1 MEYLNNIP
9 RSALDFKGYGELK
22 AQATRNEKMATKEV
36 AKQFEA
42 MFVQMMLKSM
52 RAAVPRNE
60 ENRSKTME
68 TFEQMYDREIAVA
81 MSRKG
86 GLGLANMLEKHLDK
100 VNSSSQEIL
109 ENRFQLN
116 KKIPLNKQERLFKL
130 KTNETEKGLPLD
142 KVGIGN
148 RLKFSPIKNNLTVQ
162 EVGSQEKKNPYQS
175 NSSIINKKTN
185 IDE

>member
-52 RAAVPRNE
+52 RSAVPRNE

-81 MSRKG
+81 MSRRG
-86 GLGLANMLEKHLDK
+86 GLGLAEMIETHLDK
-100 VNSSSQEIL
+100 INISSKDIL
-109 ENRFQLN
+109 ERRFKLN
-116 KKIPLNKQERLFKL
+116 HSYPLERENKPLNLKTGETQTSIPLDRPSKE
-130 KTNETEKGLPLD
+130 
-142 KVGIGN
+142 N
-148 RLKFSPIKNNLTVQ
+148 RLNFKSF
-162 EVGSQEKKNPYQS
+162 
-175 NSSIINKKTN
+175 TN
-185 IDE
+185 INSHDGQIGSKAEKEDQK

>member
-36 AKQFEA
+36 AKQFVA

-52 RAAVPRNE
+52 RSAVPRNE

-81 MSRKG
+81 MSRRG
-86 GLGLANMLEKHLDK
+86 GLGLAEMIETHLDK
-100 VNSSSQEIL
+100 INVSSKDIL
-109 ENRFQLN
+109 EGRFKLN
-116 KKIPLNKQERLFKL
+116 NSFPLERDKKSLELKTSETQKSIPLNGPKIE
-130 KTNETEKGLPLD
+130 
-142 KVGIGN
+142 N
-148 RLKFSPIKNNLTVQ
+148 RLNF
-162 EVGSQEKKNPYQS
+162 NPL
-175 NSSIINKKTN
+175 TN
-185 IDE
+185 INNRNEKLENKAEK

>member
-81 MSRKG
+81 MSRRG
-86 GLGLANMLEKHLDK
+86 GLGLAEMIETHLDK
-100 VNSSSQEIL
+100 INVSSKDIL
-109 ENRFQLN
+109 ER
-116 KKIPLNKQERLFKL
+116 RFKL
-130 KTNETEKGLPLD
+130 NHSYPLEKANQLLELKTGETQTP
-142 KVGIGN
+142 IPIN
-148 RLKFSPIKNNLTVQ
+148 RLGREKRFNFNTHTSTNNQTKQ
-162 EVGSQEKKNPYQS
+162 MDSKAEKTDPK
-175 NSSIINKKTN
+175 
-185 IDE
+185 

>member
-81 MSRKG
+81 MSRRG
-86 GLGLANMLEKHLDK
+86 GLGLAEMIETHLDK
-100 VNSSSQEIL
+100 INVSSKDIL
-109 ENRFQLN
+109 EGRFKLN
-116 KKIPLNKQERLFKL
+116 NSFPLERDKKSLELKAGETQTSIPLNRPQQE
-130 KTNETEKGLPLD
+130 
-142 KVGIGN
+142 N
-148 RLKFSPIKNNLTVQ
+148 RLNF
-162 EVGSQEKKNPYQS
+162 NPL
-175 NSSIINKKTN
+175 TN
-185 IDE
+185 INNRNEQIDNKAEKED

>member
-52 RAAVPRNE
+52 RAAVTRNE

-81 MSRKG
+81 MSRRG
-86 GLGLANMLEKHLDK
+86 GLGLAEMIETHLDK
-100 VNSSSQEIL
+100 INVSSKDIL
-109 ENRFQLN
+109 ERRFMLNHSYPLEKENQL
-116 KKIPLNKQERLFKL
+116 LEL
-130 KTNETEKGLPLD
+130 KTGETQTP
-142 KVGIGN
+142 IPIN
-148 RLKFSPIKNNLTVQ
+148 RLGREKRFNFNPHTSTNNQTKQ
-162 EVGSQEKKNPYQS
+162 MDSKAEKADPK
-175 NSSIINKKTN
+175 
-185 IDE
+185 

>member
-1 MEYLNNIP
+1 MEYLNNLP

-52 RAAVPRNE
+52 RSAVPRNE

-81 MSRKG
+81 MSRRG
-86 GLGLANMLEKHLDK
+86 RSWFG
-100 VNSSSQEIL
+100 
-109 ENRFQLN
+109 
-116 KKIPLNKQERLFKL
+116 
-130 KTNETEKGLPLD
+130 
-142 KVGIGN
+142 
-148 RLKFSPIKNNLTVQ
+148 
-162 EVGSQEKKNPYQS
+162 
-175 NSSIINKKTN
+175 
-185 IDE
+185 

>member
-52 RAAVPRNE
+52 RAAVTRNE

-81 MSRKG
+81 MSRRG
-86 GLGLANMLEKHLDK
+86 GLGLAEMIETHLDK
-100 VNSSSQEIL
+100 INVSSKDIL
-109 ENRFQLN
+109 ER
-116 KKIPLNKQERLFKL
+116 RFKL
-130 KTNETEKGLPLD
+130 NHSYPLEKE
-142 KVGIGN
+142 N
-148 RLKFSPIKNNLTVQ
+148 RLLELKTGETQTPIPINRLGREKRFNFNPHTSTNNQTKQ
-162 EVGSQEKKNPYQS
+162 MDSKAEKADPK
-175 NSSIINKKTN
+175 
-185 IDE
+185 

>member
-81 MSRKG
+81 MSQRG
-86 GLGLANMLEKHLDK
+86 GLGLAEMIETHLDK
-100 VNSSSQEIL
+100 TNVSSKDIL
-109 ENRFQLN
+109 ER
-116 KKIPLNKQERLFKL
+116 RFKL
-130 KTNETEKGLPLD
+130 NHSYPLEKENQLLELKTGETQTPIPINRPGREKRFNFNPHT
-142 KVGIGN
+142 
-148 RLKFSPIKNNLTVQ
+148 STNNQTKQ
-162 EVGSQEKKNPYQS
+162 MDSKAEKADPK
-175 NSSIINKKTN
+175 
-185 IDE
+185 

>member
-22 AQATRNEKMATKEV
+22 SQATRNEKMATKEV

-60 ENRSKTME
+60 ENKSKTME

-81 MSRKG
+81 MSRRG
-86 GLGLANMLEKHLDK
+86 GLGLAEMIETHLDK
-100 VNSSSQEIL
+100 INVSSKDIL
-109 ENRFQLN
+109 EGRFKLN
-116 KKIPLNKQERLFKL
+116 NSFPLERDKSSLELKTGETQTSIPLNRPKKE
-130 KTNETEKGLPLD
+130 
-142 KVGIGN
+142 N
-148 RLKFSPIKNNLTVQ
+148 RLNF
-162 EVGSQEKKNPYQS
+162 NPL
-175 NSSIINKKTN
+175 TN
-185 IDE
+185 INNRNEQIENKAEK

>member
-81 MSRKG
+81 MSRRG
-86 GLGLANMLEKHLDK
+86 GLGLAEMIETHLDK
-100 VNSSSQEIL
+100 INVSSKDIL
-109 ENRFQLN
+109 EGRFKLN
-116 KKIPLNKQERLFKL
+116 NSFPLERDKKSLELKTSETQTSIPLNGPKIE
-130 KTNETEKGLPLD
+130 
-142 KVGIGN
+142 N
-148 RLKFSPIKNNLTVQ
+148 RLNF
-162 EVGSQEKKNPYQS
+162 NPL
-175 NSSIINKKTN
+175 TN
-185 IDE
+185 INNRNEKLENKAEK

>member
-81 MSRKG
+81 MSRRG
-86 GLGLANMLEKHLDK
+86 GLGLAEMIETHLDK
-100 VNSSSQEIL
+100 ITVSSKDIL
-109 ENRFQLN
+109 ERRFKLN
-116 KKIPLNKQERLFKL
+116 HSYPLEKENKLLDLKSGETQTSIPLDRPRKE
-130 KTNETEKGLPLD
+130 
-142 KVGIGN
+142 N
-148 RLKFSPIKNNLTVQ
+148 RLNF
-162 EVGSQEKKNPYQS
+162 NPL
-175 NSSIINKKTN
+175 TN
-185 IDE
+185 INSGNGKMESKVEKENQK

>member
-1 MEYLNNIP
+1 MEFFNNIP

-22 AQATRNEKMATKEV
+22 AQANRNEKMATKEV

-81 MSRKG
+81 MSRRG
-86 GLGLANMLEKHLDK
+86 GLGLAEMIETHLDK
-100 VNSSSQEIL
+100 INVSSKDIL
-109 ENRFQLN
+109 EKRFKLN
-116 KKIPLNKQERLFKL
+116 HSYPLERKNKSLDLKTGEMQTSIPLNRPGKE
-130 KTNETEKGLPLD
+130 
-142 KVGIGN
+142 N
-148 RLKFSPIKNNLTVQ
+148 RLNFYPLSNINNPNEQ
-162 EVGSQEKKNPYQS
+162 MESKAGKKDQ
-175 NSSIINKKTN
+175 K
-185 IDE
+185 

>member
-81 MSRKG
+81 MSRRG
-86 GLGLANMLEKHLDK
+86 GLGLAEMIETHLDK
-100 VNSSSQEIL
+100 INVSSKDIL
-109 ENRFQLN
+109 ER
-116 KKIPLNKQERLFKL
+116 RFKL
-130 KTNETEKGLPLD
+130 NHSYPLEKENQLLELKTGETQTP
-142 KVGIGN
+142 IPIN
-148 RLKFSPIKNNLTVQ
+148 RLGKEKRFNFNPHTSTNNPTKQ
-162 EVGSQEKKNPYQS
+162 MDSKAEKAGPK
-175 NSSIINKKTN
+175 
-185 IDE
+185 

>member
-22 AQATRNEKMATKEV
+22 AQATRNEKRATEEV

-52 RAAVPRNE
+52 RKKKKKNE

-81 MSRKG
+81 MSRRG
-86 GLGLANMLEKHLDK
+86 GLGLAEMIEAHLDK
-100 VNSSSQEIL
+100 INVSSKDIL
-109 ENRFQLN
+109 ERRFKLN
-116 KKIPLNKQERLFKL
+116 HSYPLEKDNKSLELETGETQTSIPLNRPSKENSLNFNPL
-130 KTNETEKGLPLD
+130 TNINNRNGHMD
-142 KVGIGN
+142 SKVG
-148 RLKFSPIKNNLTVQ
+148 KEDHK
-162 EVGSQEKKNPYQS
+162 
-175 NSSIINKKTN
+175 
-185 IDE
+185 

>member
-22 AQATRNEKMATKEV
+22 AKATRNEKMATKEV

-52 RAAVPRNE
+52 RSAVPRNE

-81 MSRKG
+81 MSRRG
-86 GLGLANMLEKHLDK
+86 GLGLAEMIETHLDK
-100 VNSSSQEIL
+100 INVSSKDIL
-109 ENRFQLN
+109 ERNFKLN
-116 KKIPLNKQERLFKL
+116 HSYPLEKENKLLDLRHGETQTPIPLERSRKENHL
-130 KTNETEKGLPLD
+130 N
-142 KVGIGN
+142 
-148 RLKFSPIKNNLTVQ
+148 FSPLTSINNRSGQ
-162 EVGSQEKKNPYQS
+162 
-175 NSSIINKKTN
+175 
-185 IDE
+185 IDSKEGEEDQK

>member
-52 RAAVPRNE
+52 RSAVPRNE

-81 MSRKG
+81 MSRRG
-86 GLGLANMLEKHLDK
+86 GLGLAEMIETHLDK
-100 VNSSSQEIL
+100 MSVSSKDIL
-109 ENRFQLN
+109 ERRFMLN
-116 KKIPLNKQERLFKL
+116 HSYPLEKDNKSLELETGETQTSIPLNKPS
-130 KTNETEKGLPLD
+130 NE
-142 KVGIGN
+142 N
-148 RLKFSPIKNNLTVQ
+148 RLNFIPLTSINNRSGQ
-162 EVGSQEKKNPYQS
+162 
-175 NSSIINKKTN
+175 
-185 IDE
+185 IDSKEGKEDQK

>member
-1 MEYLNNIP
+1 MEYLDNIP

-52 RAAVPRNE
+52 REAVPRNE

-81 MSRKG
+81 MSRRG
-86 GLGLANMLEKHLDK
+86 GLGLAEMIETHLDK
-100 VNSSSQEIL
+100 INVSSKDIL
-109 ENRFQLN
+109 ER
-116 KKIPLNKQERLFKL
+116 RFKL
-130 KTNETEKGLPLD
+130 NHSYPLEKDLFFYSLTN
-142 KVGIGN
+142 N
-148 RLKFSPIKNNLTVQ
+148 FS
-162 EVGSQEKKNPYQS
+162 
-175 NSSIINKKTN
+175 
-185 IDE
+185 

>member
-1 MEYLNNIP
+1 MEFLNNIP

-81 MSRKG
+81 MSRRG
-86 GLGLANMLEKHLDK
+86 GLGLAEMIETHLDK
-100 VNSSSQEIL
+100 INVSSKDIL
-109 ENRFQLN
+109 ER
-116 KKIPLNKQERLFKL
+116 RFKL
-130 KTNETEKGLPLD
+130 NHSYPLEKANQLLELKTGETQTP
-142 KVGIGN
+142 IPIN
-148 RLKFSPIKNNLTVQ
+148 RLGKEKRFNFNPHTSKNIQTKQ
-162 EVGSQEKKNPYQS
+162 IDSKAEKADPK
-175 NSSIINKKTN
+175 
-185 IDE
+185 

>member
-52 RAAVPRNE
+52 RSAVPRNE

-81 MSRKG
+81 MSRRG
-86 GLGLANMLEKHLDK
+86 GLGLAEMIETHLDK
-100 VNSSSQEIL
+100 INVSSKDIL
-109 ENRFQLN
+109 EGRFKLN
-116 KKIPLNKQERLFKL
+116 NSYPLERDKKSLELETRETQTSIPLNRPQKE
-130 KTNETEKGLPLD
+130 
-142 KVGIGN
+142 N
-148 RLKFSPIKNNLTVQ
+148 RLIF
-162 EVGSQEKKNPYQS
+162 NPL
-175 NSSIINKKTN
+175 TN
-185 IDE
+185 INNRNEQIDNTAEKED

>member
-1 MEYLNNIP
+1 MEYLNNTP

-52 RAAVPRNE
+52 RSAVPRNE

-81 MSRKG
+81 MSRRG
-86 GLGLANMLEKHLDK
+86 GLGLAKMIETHLDK
-100 VNSSSQEIL
+100 INVSSKDIL
-109 ENRFQLN
+109 ERRFNLN
-116 KKIPLNKQERLFKL
+116 HSYPLDSDNKSLKL
-130 KTNETEKGLPLD
+130 KTGETQTSIPINRLGKKNRLNFEALTDINNRNEQMD
-142 KVGIGN
+142 SKVGKED
-148 RLKFSPIKNNLTVQ
+148 RK
-162 EVGSQEKKNPYQS
+162 
-175 NSSIINKKTN
+175 
-185 IDE
+185 

>member
-22 AQATRNEKMATKEV
+22 AQAARNEKMATKEV

-81 MSRKG
+81 MSRRG
-86 GLGLANMLEKHLDK
+86 GLGLAEMIEAHLDK
-100 VNSSSQEIL
+100 INVSSKDVL
-109 ENRFQLN
+109 ERRFKLN
-116 KKIPLNKQERLFKL
+116 HSYPLEKDNKSLELETGETQTSIPLNRPSKENSLNFNPL
-130 KTNETEKGLPLD
+130 TN
-142 KVGIGN
+142 I
-148 RLKFSPIKNNLTVQ
+148 NNLNGQ
-162 EVGSQEKKNPYQS
+162 MDSKPGKENQK
-175 NSSIINKKTN
+175 
-185 IDE
+185 

>member
-81 MSRKG
+81 MSRRG
-86 GLGLANMLEKHLDK
+86 GLGLAEMIETHLDK
-100 VNSSSQEIL
+100 INVSSKDIL
-109 ENRFQLN
+109 ERRFKLN
-116 KKIPLNKQERLFKL
+116 HSYPLEKENKSFDLRTGETQTSIPLNAHGKEKRLNFKSL
-130 KTNETEKGLPLD
+130 
-142 KVGIGN
+142 
-148 RLKFSPIKNNLTVQ
+148 
-162 EVGSQEKKNPYQS
+162 
-175 NSSIINKKTN
+175 TN
-185 IDE
+185 INYHNGQIRSKAEKEDQK

>member
-22 AQATRNEKMATKEV
+22 AQANRNEKMATKEV

-81 MSRKG
+81 MSRRG
-86 GLGLANMLEKHLDK
+86 GLGLAEMIEAHLDK
-100 VNSSSQEIL
+100 INVSSKDIL
-109 ENRFQLN
+109 ERRFKLN
-116 KKIPLNKQERLFKL
+116 HSYPLEKDNKSLELETGETQTSIPLNRPSKENSLNFNPL
-130 KTNETEKGLPLD
+130 TNINNRNGHMD
-142 KVGIGN
+142 SKVG
-148 RLKFSPIKNNLTVQ
+148 KEDHK
-162 EVGSQEKKNPYQS
+162 
-175 NSSIINKKTN
+175 
-185 IDE
+185 

>member
-1 MEYLNNIP
+1 MDYLNNIP

-52 RAAVPRNE
+52 RAAVPKNE

-81 MSRKG
+81 MSRRG
-86 GLGLANMLEKHLDK
+86 GLGLAEMIESHLEKI
-100 VNSSSQEIL
+100 NASSKTVL
-109 ENRFQLN
+109 ENRFKLN
-116 KKIPLNKQERLFKL
+116 KSIPLEKEIKSLAIKNPEEGRAIPLKQGS
-130 KTNETEKGLPLD
+130 TSET
-142 KVGIGN
+142 
-148 RLKFSPIKNNLTVQ
+148 LKFRPLNIISHESKDN
-162 EVGSQEKKNPYQS
+162 QS
-175 NSSIINKKTN
+175 ENK
-185 IDE
+185 DSE